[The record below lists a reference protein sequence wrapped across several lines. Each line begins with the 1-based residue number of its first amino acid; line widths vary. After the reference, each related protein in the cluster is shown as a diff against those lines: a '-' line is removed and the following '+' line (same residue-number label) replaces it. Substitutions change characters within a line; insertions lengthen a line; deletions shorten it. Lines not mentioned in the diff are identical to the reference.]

1 MVVLV
6 MNAFGIEKAEFE
18 KSQFEDGYAIPGWAA
33 EFIAGAVK
41 EGIVKGYP
49 DNTFKPDNEVT
60 RGEVFA
66 LIANCID

>member
-1 MVVLV
+1 MILYC
-6 MNAFGIEKAEFE
+6 
-18 KSQFEDGYAIPGWAA
+18 GYAAYCSYTA
-33 EFIAGAVK
+33 AGAVK